1 MLTFAGKTMFIS
13 GGSRGIGKAIA
24 LRLARE
30 GANIVITGKSETAN
44 PKLPGTIHSAAAEIE
59 AAGGRAL
66 AVPCDVRFEEQVV
79 AAVNAAVERFGGID
93 ILLNNASAVN
103 LTKTLDTPMKRY
115 DLMMDVNVRGTF
127 VCSQA
132 CLPHLLKS
140 ANPHILTLSP
150 PIDMRAKW
158 FVEKLPYTIS
168 KYGMSM
174 VMHGLAE
181 EFRSNGLAANCLWP
195 RTGIAT
201 DALKMIPQLH
211 PERCRT
217 PEIVADAAYLILSRP
232 SRACSGNFFLDDEV
246 LAEAGVTNL
255 DRYAV
260 VPGSIDFDLDFF
272 IDEPLRLKGSSSGV

>member
-232 SRACSGNFFLDDEV
+232 SRDC
-246 LAEAGVTNL
+246 
-255 DRYAV
+255 R
-260 VPGSIDFDLDFF
+260 
-272 IDEPLRLKGSSSGV
+272 

>member
-1 MLTFAGKTMFIS
+1 MLKFAGKTMFIS

-30 GANIVITGKSETAN
+30 GANIVITGKSETPN

-59 AAGGRAL
+59 AAGGHAL
-66 AVPCDVRFEEQVV
+66 AAPCDVRFEEQVE
-79 AAVNAAVERFGGID
+79 AAVAAAVERFGGID

-103 LTKTLDTPMKRY
+103 LTRTLDTPMKRY
-115 DLMMDVNVRGTF
+115 DLMMGVNVRGTF
-127 VCSQA
+127 LCSQA

-158 FVEKLPYTIS
+158 FAEKLAYTMS

-181 EFRSNGLAANCLWP
+181 EFRSSGVAANCLWP

-217 PEIVADAAYLILSRP
+217 PEIVADAAYLILSRA
-232 SRACSGNFFLDDEV
+232 SRECTGNFFIDDEV
-246 LAEAGVTNL
+246 LGAAGVTDL

-260 VPGSIDFDLDFF
+260 VPGATDFDFDFF
-272 IDEPLRLKGSSSGV
+272 IDEPLQLKGS